1 MASLFVIREKN
12 TGTFCTSSKFKYF
25 EADLQKAAMFN
36 QRKNAESAA
45 RKMFAA
51 ADKGVVNPYGGWAWR
66 VYNEDGTEQTF
77 HHALLKEYIE
87 LLKNAARAAAKGPYA
102 DMIKYL
108 QTEVHE
114 QKCEMEVVE
123 VRLTLV

>member
-12 TGTFCTSSKFKYF
+12 TGTFCTSSKFKHF

-36 QRKNAESAA
+36 QRKNAENAA
-45 RKMFAA
+45 RKMFAG
-51 ADKGVVNPYGGWAWR
+51 ADKGTVNPYGGWCWR
-66 VYNEDGTEQTF
+66 VYTEDGNQQTF

-87 LLKNAARAAAKGPYA
+87 LLKNSPACLA
-102 DMIKYL
+102 DSIKYL
-108 QTEVHE
+108 QEHGVE
-114 QKCEMEVVE
+114 QRCEMEVVE

>member
-12 TGTFCTSSKFKYF
+12 TGTFCTSSKFKHF

-36 QRKNAESAA
+36 QRKNAEKAIRA
-45 RKMFAA
+45 MFRGSE
-51 ADKGVVNPYGGWAWR
+51 KGEINRYGGWSWR
-66 VYNEDGTEQTF
+66 LFKEDGFYQDY

-87 LLKNAARAAAKGPYA
+87 FLKVHSSNRA

>member
-12 TGTFCTSSKFKYF
+12 TGTFCTSSKFKHF

-45 RKMFAA
+45 RKMFAGA
-51 ADKGVVNPYGGWAWR
+51 NKGTVNPYGGWAWR
-66 VYNEDGTEQTF
+66 VYNEDGTEQTY

-87 LLKNAARAAAKGPYA
+87 FLKAHSGNHA
-102 DMIKYL
+102 DSIKYL
-108 QTEVHE
+108 QTKVQE
-114 QKCEMEVVE
+114 KPCEMEVVE

>member
-12 TGTFCTSSKFKYF
+12 TGTFCTSSKFKHF

-45 RKMFAA
+45 RKMFAG
-51 ADKGVVNPYGGWAWR
+51 ADKGQVNPYGGWRWR
-66 VYNEDGTEQTF
+66 VVYKDNSYQDF

-87 LLKNAARAAAKGPYA
+87 FLKAHSGNHA
-102 DMIKYL
+102 DSIRWL
-108 QTEVHE
+108 ETEVRE
-114 QKCEMEVVE
+114 QRCEMEVIE

>member
-12 TGTFCTSSKFKYF
+12 TGTFCTSSKFKHF

-45 RKMFAA
+45 RKMFASA
-51 ADKGVVNPYGGWAWR
+51 NKGTVNPYGGWAWR
-66 VYNEDGTEQTF
+66 VYNEDGTEQTY

-87 LLKNAARAAAKGPYA
+87 FLKAHSGNHA
-102 DMIKYL
+102 DSIKYL
-108 QTEVHE
+108 QTKVQE
-114 QKCEMEVVE
+114 KPCEMEVVE

>member
-12 TGTFCTSSKFKYF
+12 TGTYCTSSKFKHF

-45 RKMFAA
+45 RKMFAGA
-51 ADKGVVNPYGGWAWR
+51 NKGTVNPYGGWAWR
-66 VYNEDGTEQTF
+66 VYNEDGTEQTY

-87 LLKNAARAAAKGPYA
+87 FLKAHSGNHA
-102 DMIKYL
+102 DSIKYL
-108 QTEVHE
+108 QTKVQE
-114 QKCEMEVVE
+114 KPCEMEVAE

>member
-1 MASLFVIREKN
+1 VASLFVIREKN
-12 TGTFCTSSKFKYF
+12 TGTFCTSSKFKHF

-45 RKMFAA
+45 RKMFAGA
-51 ADKGVVNPYGGWAWR
+51 NKGTVNPYGGWAWR
-66 VYNEDGTEQTF
+66 VYNEDGTEQTY

-87 LLKNAARAAAKGPYA
+87 LLKTKQRDDDEYWS
-102 DMIKYL
+102 DTIQHL
-108 QTEVHE
+108 QTKVRE
-114 QKCEMEVVE
+114 QPCEMEVVE

>member
-1 MASLFVIREKN
+1 MASLFVIREKS
-12 TGTFCTSSKFKYF
+12 TGTFCTSSKFKHF

-51 ADKGVVNPYGGWAWR
+51 ADKGVITPYGGWCWR
-66 VYNEDGTEQTF
+66 VYDENGLVHDF
-77 HHALLKEYIE
+77 HHALLQEYIE
-87 LLKNAARAAAKGPYA
+87 FLEAHSGNHA
-102 DMIKYL
+102 DSIKYL
-108 QTEVHE
+108 QTEVRE
-114 QKCEMEVVE
+114 QRCEMEIVE

>member
-12 TGTFCTSSKFKYF
+12 TGAYCSSSRFNHF

-36 QRKNAESAA
+36 QRKNAEKAIRA
-45 RKMFAA
+45 MFRGSE
-51 ADKGVVNPYGGWAWR
+51 KGEINRYGGWLWR
-66 VYNEDGTEQTF
+66 LFKEDGSYQDF

-87 LLKNAARAAAKGPYA
+87 FLKNHSGNHA
-102 DMIKYL
+102 DLIRWL
-108 QTEVHE
+108 ENDCQE
-114 QKCEMEVVE
+114 QKCEMEIVE

>member
-12 TGTFCTSSKFKYF
+12 TGTYCTSSKFKHF

-45 RKMFAA
+45 RKMFAGA
-51 ADKGVVNPYGGWAWR
+51 NKGTVNPYGGWAWR
-66 VYNEDGTEQTF
+66 VYNEDGTEQTY

-87 LLKNAARAAAKGPYA
+87 FLKAHSGNHA
-102 DMIKYL
+102 DSIKYL
-108 QTEVHE
+108 QTKVQE
-114 QKCEMEVVE
+114 KPCEMEVVE

>member
-12 TGTFCTSSKFKYF
+12 TGTFCTSSKFKHF

-36 QRKNAESAA
+36 QRKNAEGAA

-51 ADKGVVNPYGGWAWR
+51 AAKGTVNPYGGWAWR
-66 VYNEDGTEQTF
+66 VYNEDGTEQTY

-87 LLKNAARAAAKGPYA
+87 FLKAHSGNHA
-102 DMIKYL
+102 DSIKYL
-108 QTEVHE
+108 QTKVQE
-114 QKCEMEVVE
+114 KPCEMEVVE

>member
-12 TGTFCTSSKFKYF
+12 TGTFCTSSKFKHF

-45 RKMFAA
+45 RKMFAGA
-51 ADKGVVNPYGGWAWR
+51 GKGQVNPYGGWAWR
-66 VYNEDGTEQTF
+66 VYNEDGTEQTY
-77 HHALLKEYIE
+77 HHALLEEYIE
-87 LLKNAARAAAKGPYA
+87 FLKAHSGNHA
-102 DMIKYL
+102 DSIKYL
-108 QTEVHE
+108 QTKVQE
-114 QKCEMEVVE
+114 KPCEMEVVE

>member
-12 TGTFCTSSKFKYF
+12 TGTFCTSSKFKHF

-36 QRKNAESAA
+36 QRKNAEKAA
-45 RKMFAA
+45 RAMFAK
-51 ADKGVVNPYGGWAWR
+51 ADKGELNPYGGWCWR
-66 VYNEDGTEQTF
+66 VYDAEGLIHDF

-87 LLKNAARAAAKGPYA
+87 FLKAHSGNHA
-102 DMIKYL
+102 DSIKYL
-108 QTEVHE
+108 QEHCKE
-114 QKCEMEVVE
+114 QRCEMEVVE

>member
-12 TGTFCTSSKFKYF
+12 TGTYCTSSKFKHF

-45 RKMFAA
+45 RKMFAGA
-51 ADKGVVNPYGGWAWR
+51 NKGTVNPYGGWAWR
-66 VYNEDGTEQTF
+66 VYNEDGTEQTY

-87 LLKNAARAAAKGPYA
+87 FLKSHSGNHA
-102 DMIKYL
+102 DSIKYL
-108 QTEVHE
+108 QTKVQE
-114 QKCEMEVVE
+114 KPCEMEVVE

>member
-12 TGTFCTSSKFKYF
+12 TGTFCTSSKFKHF

-45 RKMFAA
+45 RKMFAGA
-51 ADKGVVNPYGGWAWR
+51 AKGTVNPYGGWAWR
-66 VYNEDGTEQTF
+66 VYNEDGTEQTY

-87 LLKNAARAAAKGPYA
+87 FLKAHSGNHA
-102 DMIKYL
+102 DSIKYL
-108 QTEVHE
+108 QTKVRE
-114 QKCEMEVVE
+114 QPCEMEVVE

>member
-12 TGTFCTSSKFKYF
+12 TNTYCTSSKVKHF

-36 QRKNAESAA
+36 QRKNAENAA
-45 RKMFAA
+45 RKMFAD
-51 ADKGVVNPYGGWAWR
+51 ADKGEVNRYGGSTWR
-66 VYNEDGTEQTF
+66 VFNEDGTNVIY
-77 HHALLKEYIE
+77 HHAHLKEYIE
-87 LLKNAARAAAKGPYA
+87 VLKTSTNNHA

-108 QTEVHE
+108 EEEGKE
-114 QKCEMEVVE
+114 QRCEMEVVE

>member
-12 TGTFCTSSKFKYF
+12 TGTFCTSSKFKHF

-36 QRKNAESAA
+36 QRRNAESAA
-45 RKMFAA
+45 RKMFEA
-51 ADKGVVNPYGGWAWR
+51 ADKGVITPYGGWHWSI
-66 VYNEDGTEQTF
+66 YKEDGSQQTF

-87 LLKNAARAAAKGPYA
+87 LLKAHSGNHA
-102 DMIKYL
+102 DSIKYL
-108 QTEVHE
+108 QTEVQE
-114 QKCEMEVVE
+114 KPCEMEVVE